1 MNASQYFSD
10 TLVWCLASGCAF
22 WIGFKCSDLMRFFSA
37 SEIEKQFESTN
48 IAGTTKWISLGIKL
62 WMVEQRPGDIVIS
75 PSSVEGCG
83 HVVMS
88 FGSCLVHS
96 AWNRGVMPCALA
108 FTAVLYRHPP
118 PNITNGAAST
128 RGVLPLLRFQKQG
141 MNLGPWI

>member
-48 IAGTTKWISLGIKL
+48 IARTLTKWISLGIKL

-83 HVVMS
+83 HIVMS

-96 AWNRGVMPCALA
+96 AWNRGVMRVRWHSRLSYIDILHQTSRTEPHQL
-108 FTAVLYRHPP
+108 
-118 PNITNGAAST
+118 
-128 RGVLPLLRFQKQG
+128 GVFFRFYVFK
-141 MNLGPWI
+141 NKE